1 MGKLSALF
9 MKFGVLK
16 LGFIFLLL
24 LVNCVH
30 YTKYI
35 PNPEKDIEEWINN
48 FHQQRS
54 FSYQYKLATKSVYTQ
69 AKGDCVI
76 CRGERVYGIWNSL
89 DSKLAFEYIGLGDIE
104 YSKNNNKWQA
114 SSRGD
119 EANIFIQ
126 IERLLKFDKFEYIG
140 SEKEFLYR
148 FKVNIPFLAP
158 GRWKE
163 MIGLIKISKRNYL
176 PKMIWAGLPDSSV
189 YWEIELYNYNKKKR
203 IEFSVKH
210 WNNYSLTVPGVGSE
224 CFKAIK
230 RRLDLIDVDYRIK
243 KKGDD
248 VILAMPEYYNIED
261 IRVMLSNRIL
271 NVYGLVE
278 GKEDAN
284 KVGYLKGDIN
294 MPLFLSDK
302 LLCQDDIKDAK
313 IKFDAVSRPYIQIS
327 LKEKF
332 ILSRKITFEVDGI
345 ILGITT
351 LDISKKI
358 DRITFYTDM
367 QYYKM
372 QILRASLL
380 QSLPAIDCKQIVE
393 ELH

>member
-1 MGKLSALF
+1 MGKLSF
-9 MKFGVLK
+9 F
-16 LGFIFLLL
+16 FFLLL
-24 LVNCVH
+24 LLINCVQ

-35 PNPEKDIEEWINN
+35 PDPEKDIDKWISN

-54 FSYQYKLATKSVYTQ
+54 FSYQYKLETKSVYTE

-76 CRGERVYGIWNSL
+76 CRGEHICGIWSSP
-89 DSKLAFEYIGLGDIE
+89 DSKLDFEYIGLGDIE
-104 YSKNNNKWQA
+104 YSKTKNRWQELA
-114 SSRGD
+114 RGD
-119 EANIFIQ
+119 ESNIFGQ

-148 FKVNIPFLAP
+148 FKVNIPFLVP
-158 GRWKE
+158 SRRKE
-163 MIGLIKISKRNYL
+163 MVGLIKISKRDYL

-203 IEFSVKH
+203 IKFPVKDWRSYSINGLSFSVDYIK
-210 WNNYSLTVPGVGSE
+210 E
-224 CFKAIK
+224 IK
-230 RRLDLIDVDYRIK
+230 RRLDLIDIDYRIK
-243 KKGDD
+243 KRDND
-248 VILAMPEYYNIED
+248 VILTMPKYYNMED
-261 IRVMLSNRIL
+261 IGIMLSNRIL

-278 GKEDAN
+278 CKEDAC

-294 MPLFLSDK
+294 MPFFLSDK
-302 LLCQDDIKDAK
+302 LLDQNDIKDAK
-313 IKFDAVSRPYIQIS
+313 IEFDAVSRPYIQIS

-332 ILSRKITFEVDGI
+332 VLPVKIAFEVDGV
-345 ILGITT
+345 ILGIAT
-351 LDISKKI
+351 LDISKKM
-358 DRITFYTDM
+358 DRIKFYTDM
-367 QYYKM
+367 QYYEM

>member
-1 MGKLSALF
+1 MGKLSLVF
-9 MKFGVLK
+9 
-16 LGFIFLLL
+16 FLLL
-24 LVNCVH
+24 LLINCVQ

-35 PNPEKDIEEWINN
+35 PDPEKDIDKWISN

-54 FSYQYKLATKSVYTQ
+54 FSYQYKLETKSVYTE

-76 CRGERVYGIWNSL
+76 CRGEHICGIWSSP
-89 DSKLAFEYIGLGDIE
+89 DSKLYFEYIGLGDIE
-104 YSKNNNKWQA
+104 YSKTKNRWQELA
-114 SSRGD
+114 RGD
-119 EANIFIQ
+119 ESNIFGQ

-148 FKVNIPFLAP
+148 FKVNIPFLVP
-158 GRWKE
+158 SRRKE
-163 MIGLIKISKRNYL
+163 MVGLIKISKRDYL

-203 IEFSVKH
+203 IKFSVKD
-210 WNNYSLTVPGVGSE
+210 WRSYSINGLSFSVDYIKE
-224 CFKAIK
+224 IK
-230 RRLDLIDVDYRIK
+230 RRLDLIDIDYRIK
-243 KKGDD
+243 KRDND
-248 VILAMPEYYNIED
+248 VILTMPKYYNMED
-261 IRVMLSNRIL
+261 IGIMLSNRIL

-278 GKEDAN
+278 CKEDAC

-294 MPLFLSDK
+294 MPLFLSGK
-302 LLCQDDIKDAK
+302 LLDQNDIKDAK
-313 IKFDAVSRPYIQIS
+313 IEFDAVSRPYIQIS

-332 ILSRKITFEVDGI
+332 VLPVKIAFEVDGV
-345 ILGITT
+345 ILGIAT
-351 LDISKKI
+351 LDISKKM
-358 DRITFYTDM
+358 DRIKFYTDM
-367 QYYKM
+367 QYYEM

>member
-1 MGKLSALF
+1 MGKLSF
-9 MKFGVLK
+9 VF
-16 LGFIFLLL
+16 FLLL
-24 LVNCVH
+24 LLINCVQ

-35 PNPEKDIEEWINN
+35 PDPEKDIDKWISN

-54 FSYQYKLATKSVYTQ
+54 FSYQYKLETKSVYTE
-69 AKGDCVI
+69 AKGVCVI
-76 CRGERVYGIWNSL
+76 CRGEHICGIWSSP
-89 DSKLAFEYIGLGDIE
+89 DSKLYFEYIGLGDIE
-104 YSKNNNKWQA
+104 YSKTKNRWQELA
-114 SSRGD
+114 RGD
-119 EANIFIQ
+119 ESNIFGQ

-148 FKVNIPFLAP
+148 FKVNIPFLVP
-158 GRWKE
+158 SRRKE
-163 MIGLIKISKRNYL
+163 MVGLIKISKRNYL

-203 IEFSVKH
+203 IKFPVKDWKSYSINGPGFSVDYIK
-210 WNNYSLTVPGVGSE
+210 E
-224 CFKAIK
+224 IK
-230 RRLDLIDVDYRIK
+230 RRLDLIDIDYRIK
-243 KKGDD
+243 KRDND
-248 VILAMPEYYNIED
+248 VILTMPKYYNMED
-261 IRVMLSNRIL
+261 IGIMLSNRIL

-278 GKEDAN
+278 CKEDAC

-302 LLCQDDIKDAK
+302 LLDQNDIKDAK
-313 IKFDAVSRPYIQIS
+313 IEFDAVSRPYIQIS

-332 ILSRKITFEVDGI
+332 VLPVKIAFEVDGV
-345 ILGITT
+345 ILGIAT
-351 LDISKKI
+351 LDISKKM
-358 DRITFYTDM
+358 DRIKFYTDM
-367 QYYKM
+367 QYYEM

>member
-1 MGKLSALF
+1 MGKLSLVF
-9 MKFGVLK
+9 
-16 LGFIFLLL
+16 FLLL
-24 LVNCVH
+24 LLINCVQ

-35 PNPEKDIEEWINN
+35 PDPEKDIDKWISN

-54 FSYQYKLATKSVYTQ
+54 FSYQYKLETKSVYTE
-69 AKGDCVI
+69 AKGVCVI
-76 CRGERVYGIWNSL
+76 CRGEHICGIWSSP
-89 DSKLAFEYIGLGDIE
+89 DSKLYFEYIGLGDIE
-104 YSKNNNKWQA
+104 YSKTKNRWQELA
-114 SSRGD
+114 RGD
-119 EANIFIQ
+119 ESNIFGQ

-148 FKVNIPFLAP
+148 FKVNIPFLIP
-158 GRWKE
+158 SRRKE
-163 MIGLIKISKRNYL
+163 MVGLIKISKRNYL

-203 IEFSVKH
+203 IKFPVKDWKSYSINGPGFSVDYIK
-210 WNNYSLTVPGVGSE
+210 E
-224 CFKAIK
+224 IK
-230 RRLDLIDVDYRIK
+230 RRLDLIDIDYRIK
-243 KKGDD
+243 KRDNN
-248 VILAMPEYYNIED
+248 VILTMPKYYNMED
-261 IRVMLSNRIL
+261 IGIMLSNRIL

-278 GKEDAN
+278 CKEDAC

-302 LLCQDDIKDAK
+302 LLDQNDIKDAK
-313 IKFDAVSRPYIQIS
+313 IEFDAVSRPYIQIS

-332 ILSRKITFEVDGI
+332 VLPVKIAFEVDGV
-345 ILGITT
+345 ILGIAT
-351 LDISKKI
+351 LDISKKM
-358 DRITFYTDM
+358 DRIKFYTDM
-367 QYYKM
+367 QYYEM

>member
-1 MGKLSALF
+1 MGKLSF
-9 MKFGVLK
+9 VF
-16 LGFIFLLL
+16 FLLL
-24 LVNCVH
+24 LLINCVQ

-35 PNPEKDIEEWINN
+35 PDPEKDIDKWISN

-54 FSYQYKLATKSVYTQ
+54 FSYQYKLETKSVYTE

-76 CRGERVYGIWNSL
+76 CRGEHICGIWSSP
-89 DSKLAFEYIGLGDIE
+89 DSKLYFEYIGLGDIE
-104 YSKNNNKWQA
+104 YSKTKNRWQELA
-114 SSRGD
+114 RGD
-119 EANIFIQ
+119 ESNIFGQ

-148 FKVNIPFLAP
+148 FKVNIPFLVP
-158 GRWKE
+158 SRRKE
-163 MIGLIKISKRNYL
+163 MVGLIKISKRNYL

-203 IEFSVKH
+203 IKFPVKDWRSYSINGPGFSVDYIK
-210 WNNYSLTVPGVGSE
+210 E
-224 CFKAIK
+224 IK
-230 RRLDLIDVDYRIK
+230 RRLDLIDIDYRIK
-243 KKGDD
+243 KRDND
-248 VILAMPEYYNIED
+248 VILTMPKYYNMED
-261 IRVMLSNRIL
+261 IGIMLSNRIL

-278 GKEDAN
+278 CKEDAC

-302 LLCQDDIKDAK
+302 LLDQNDIKDAK
-313 IKFDAVSRPYIQIS
+313 IEFDAVSRPYIQIS

-332 ILSRKITFEVDGI
+332 VLPVKIAFEVDGV
-345 ILGITT
+345 ILGIAT
-351 LDISKKI
+351 LDISKKM
-358 DRITFYTDM
+358 DRIKFYTDM
-367 QYYKM
+367 QYYEM

>member
-1 MGKLSALF
+1 MGKLSF
-9 MKFGVLK
+9 VF
-16 LGFIFLLL
+16 FLLL
-24 LVNCVH
+24 LLINCVQ

-35 PNPEKDIEEWINN
+35 PDPEKDIDKWISN

-54 FSYQYKLATKSVYTQ
+54 FSYQYKLETKSVYTE

-76 CRGERVYGIWNSL
+76 CRGEHICGIWSSP
-89 DSKLAFEYIGLGDIE
+89 DSKLYFEYIGLGDIE
-104 YSKNNNKWQA
+104 YSKTKNRWQELA
-114 SSRGD
+114 RGD
-119 EANIFIQ
+119 ESNIFGQ

-148 FKVNIPFLAP
+148 FKVNIPFLVP
-158 GRWKE
+158 SRRKE
-163 MIGLIKISKRNYL
+163 MVGLIKISKRNYL

-203 IEFSVKH
+203 IKFPVKDWKSYSINGPGFSVDYIK
-210 WNNYSLTVPGVGSE
+210 E
-224 CFKAIK
+224 IK
-230 RRLDLIDVDYRIK
+230 RRLDLIDIDYRIK
-243 KKGDD
+243 KRDND
-248 VILAMPEYYNIED
+248 VILTMPKYYNMED
-261 IRVMLSNRIL
+261 IGIMLSNRIL

-278 GKEDAN
+278 CKEDAC

-302 LLCQDDIKDAK
+302 LLDQNDIKDAK
-313 IKFDAVSRPYIQIS
+313 IEFDAVSRPYIQIS

-332 ILSRKITFEVDGI
+332 VLPVKIAFEVDGV
-345 ILGITT
+345 ILGIAT
-351 LDISKKI
+351 LDISKKM
-358 DRITFYTDM
+358 DRIKFYTDM
-367 QYYKM
+367 QYYEM